1 MAYCS
6 GCDNTHDSYLCP
18 YRGLV
23 GEQKTV
29 YPASLPPGFDEWIA
43 TLDTED

>member
-6 GCDNTHDSYLCP
+6 GCDSSHDSHLCP

-23 GEQKTV
+23 GEPKPI
-29 YPASLPPGFDEWIA
+29 YPTSLPPGFDEWVA
-43 TLDTED
+43 ALEKED